1 MTSYTKKKSADWVRS
16 PNFPQ
21 PAVRSGR
28 NVSNVVPSN
37 HHTTSHDDVNQDS
50 DWDRKRSNTV
60 ELLRNLQVGNPPS
73 GITPQDCVYPDSVAN
88 VLQAYETH
96 GIAAALKLL
105 EATPD
110 LYRLVCEAETPP
122 TVDEAALQVRS
133 VPKIGAEVD
142 LRNHSVGRLLLV
154 AAACFLLLATI
165 LKLAELSNAIAQRRE
180 LIGHDQ
186 RR

>member
-21 PAVRSGR
+21 PAVGSGN
-28 NVSNVVPSN
+28 NVPNVVPSN

-60 ELLRNLQVGNPPS
+60 ELLRNLQVGNPPN
-73 GITPQDCVYPDSVAN
+73 GITPEDCIYPDGIAEI
-88 VLQAYETH
+88 LQAYDAS
-96 GIAAALKLL
+96 GIVAALKLL

-110 LYRLVCEAETPP
+110 LYHLVCEEEASAPK
-122 TVDEAALQVRS
+122 DEVALQVRS
-133 VPKIGAEVD
+133 APKFDVEVD

-154 AAACFLLLATI
+154 AAACFLLSTAI
-165 LKLAELSNAIAQRRE
+165 ARWLKLTVSFKSTYQT
-180 LIGHDQ
+180 GG
-186 RR
+186 